1 MTTDS
6 TITYRIDG
14 PVAVIALD
22 KPKLNTLDIAI
33 LDGLIAALKRAGD
46 DDDIRA
52 VILTS
57 ALEKAFCAGLDL
69 APVLDGGSAMMR
81 ALLQRLYIELFDV
94 QHNLGKPS
102 IAAVAG
108 IARGGGMTLSLSCDV
123 VVAADTASFGYP
135 EFHVGILPGIHFTH
149 LPRVVGRHKAFELLF
164 TGNPISAKDAEAH
177 GLVNYAVPR
186 DRVMEKARELA
197 MNLAEKS
204 PVVMRIGRDSFMRAN
219 DYEYRRTI
227 EYVVD
232 TICHIIDTDDAQ
244 EGLNAFVEKRQPDWS

>member
-1 MTTDS
+1 MTTGD
-6 TITYRIDG
+6 TITYSVHG

-46 DDDIRA
+46 DDSIRA

-69 APVLDGGSAMMR
+69 AQVLDGGSAMMR

-108 IARGGGMTLSLSCDV
+108 VARGGGMTLSLSCDV

-164 TGNPISAKDAEAH
+164 GAAPFDAPEAARL
-177 GLVNYAVPR
+177 GLVNR
-186 DRVMEKARELA
+186 
-197 MNLAEKS
+197 
-204 PVVMRIGRDSFMRAN
+204 
-219 DYEYRRTI
+219 
-227 EYVVD
+227 VVD
-232 TICHIIDTDDAQ
+232 TGDLMATAMTMARDFAAKPPQAVKLGRAAFMDINDDGYRQSIASVVETMALMIDSDETQDALRHFLRR
-244 EGLNAFVEKRQPDWS
+244 E

>member
-1 MTTDS
+1 MTTGD
-6 TITYRIDG
+6 TITYSVHG
-14 PVAVIALD
+14 PVAVIALN

-33 LDGLIAALKRAGD
+33 LDSLIAALKRAGN

-57 ALEKAFCAGLDL
+57 ALEKAFCAGLDR
-69 APVLDGGSAMMR
+69 AQVLDGGSAMMR

-108 IARGGGMTLSLSCDV
+108 VARGGGMTLSLSCDV

-164 TGNPISAKDAEAH
+164 GAAPFDAPEAARL
-177 GLVNYAVPR
+177 GLVNR
-186 DRVMEKARELA
+186 
-197 MNLAEKS
+197 
-204 PVVMRIGRDSFMRAN
+204 
-219 DYEYRRTI
+219 
-227 EYVVD
+227 VVD
-232 TICHIIDTDDAQ
+232 TGDLMATAMTMARDFAAKPPEAVKLGRAAFMDINDDGYRQSIASVVETMALMIDSDETRDALRRFLKK
-244 EGLNAFVEKRQPDWS
+244 E

>member
-1 MTTDS
+1 MTTGD
-6 TITYRIDG
+6 TITYSVHG
-14 PVAVIALD
+14 PVAVIALN

-33 LDGLIAALKRAGD
+33 LDSLIAALKRAGD

-69 APVLDGGSAMMR
+69 AQVLDGGSAMMR

-108 IARGGGMTLSLSCDV
+108 VARGGGMTLSLSCDV

-164 TGNPISAKDAEAH
+164 GAAPFDAPEAARL
-177 GLVNYAVPR
+177 GLVNR
-186 DRVMEKARELA
+186 
-197 MNLAEKS
+197 
-204 PVVMRIGRDSFMRAN
+204 
-219 DYEYRRTI
+219 
-227 EYVVD
+227 VVD
-232 TICHIIDTDDAQ
+232 TGDLMATAMTMARDFAAKPPEAVKLGRAAFMDINDDGYRQSIASVVETMALMIDSDETRDALRRFLKK
-244 EGLNAFVEKRQPDWS
+244 E

>member
-1 MTTDS
+1 MTTGD
-6 TITYRIDG
+6 TITYSVHG
-14 PVAVIALD
+14 PVAVIALN

-33 LDGLIAALKRAGD
+33 LDSLIAALKRAGN

-69 APVLDGGSAMMR
+69 AQVLDGGSAMMR

-108 IARGGGMTLSLSCDV
+108 VARGGGMTLSLSCDV

-164 TGNPISAKDAEAH
+164 GAAPFDAPEAARL
-177 GLVNYAVPR
+177 GLVNR
-186 DRVMEKARELA
+186 
-197 MNLAEKS
+197 
-204 PVVMRIGRDSFMRAN
+204 
-219 DYEYRRTI
+219 
-227 EYVVD
+227 VVD
-232 TICHIIDTDDAQ
+232 TGDLMATAMTMARDFAAKPPEAVKLGRAAFMDINDDGYRQSIASVVETMALMIDSDETRDALRRFLKK
-244 EGLNAFVEKRQPDWS
+244 E

>member
-1 MTTDS
+1 MTTGD
-6 TITYRIDG
+6 TITYSVHG

-46 DDDIRA
+46 DDSIRA

-69 APVLDGGSAMMR
+69 AQVLDGGSAMMR

-108 IARGGGMTLSLSCDV
+108 VARGGGMTLSLSCDV

-164 TGNPISAKDAEAH
+164 GAAPFDAPEAARL
-177 GLVNYAVPR
+177 GLVNR
-186 DRVMEKARELA
+186 
-197 MNLAEKS
+197 
-204 PVVMRIGRDSFMRAN
+204 
-219 DYEYRRTI
+219 
-227 EYVVD
+227 VVD
-232 TICHIIDTDDAQ
+232 TGDLMATTMTMARDFAAKPPQAVKLGRAAFMDINDDGYRQSIASVVETMALMIDSDETQDALRHFLRR
-244 EGLNAFVEKRQPDWS
+244 E